1 MKIAIIWYWDK
12 ASWVFDN
19 WRDGHRA
26 AFEELAKKHHVGWY
40 LDKTMPDPGECDF
53 LLFWSSS
60 NEDYFN
66 LLDKYKEPKGLC
78 LTTDPH
84 NPDNLKKM
92 NIIFVESDQVY
103 SAVRALGIP
112 VIKAFGTDTDY
123 FKPDLTIEKDI
134 EYFYP
139 ATFSPWKRQSD
150 IAYLG
155 NRLLCVG
162 TVQPDGQEEYEA
174 CKKSGVMI
182 EEGYYPAKKILKYY
196 QRTKNVLIPAV
207 HGSERTVLE
216 AMSCD
221 ILPVILYDAIN
232 KRANSYIKEFKESK
246 MKSPREFVK
255 KRYSA
260 KLFAKQLMKGINQ
273 CLKSQ

>member
-1 MKIAIIWYWDK
+1 MKIAFVWYFNQ
-12 ASWVFDN
+12 ASTIFPNYW
-19 WRDGHRA
+19 DGHRA
-26 AFEELAKKHHVGWY
+26 AIEIIAKKHHVGWY
-40 LDKTMPDPGECDF
+40 LDKTMPDPGEVDF

-60 NEDYFN
+60 NEDYFE
-66 LLDKYKEPKGLC
+66 LLNKYKEPRGLC

-84 NPDNLKKM
+84 NPDNLRRM
-92 NIIFVESDQVY
+92 NVIFVESDQIY
-103 SAVRALGIP
+103 SAVRALDIP
-112 VIKAFGTDTDY
+112 VIKAFGTDTDF
-123 FKPDLTIEKDI
+123 FKPDLIVEKDI

-155 NRLLCVG
+155 NKLLCVG
-162 TVQPDGQEEYEA
+162 TIQPDGQEEYEA

-182 EEGYYPAKKILKYY
+182 EEGYYPVKKILKYY

-221 ILPVILYDAIN
+221 ILPVILYGTIN
-232 KRANSYIKEFKESK
+232 KRANSYIKEFKESG

-260 KLFAKQLMKGINQ
+260 KLFAKQLIKGINQ